1 MRVSRFI
8 APLFV
13 FACVVA
19 AVAATDLS
27 GTWRGPMDSGGDAV
41 FHLKA
46 DDKGIGGS
54 MVGADGKD
62 YPISSGK
69 LDGDKISLTVDSQW
83 QGMAV
88 KLIVT
93 GTVSSDRMKLHI
105 ASDNGY
111 WQTEATVKREAK

>member
-1 MRVSRFI
+1 MRVLRFMT
-8 APLFV
+8 PVFV
-13 FACVVA
+13 VACVIT
-19 AVAATDLS
+19 AVAATSLS
-27 GTWRGPMDSGGDAV
+27 GTWSGPMDSGGEAV

-46 DDKGIGGS
+46 DDKGVGGS

-69 LDGDKISLTVDSQW
+69 LEGDKISLTVDSKYQD
-83 QGMAV
+83 MPV

-93 GTVSSDRMKLHI
+93 GTVSGDQMKLHI

-111 WQTEATVKREAK
+111 WQTDATVKREAK

>member
-1 MRVSRFI
+1 MRVSQF
-8 APLFV
+8 ATPLLV
-13 FACVVA
+13 VACVIA
-19 AVAATDLS
+19 AATATNLS
-27 GTWRGPMDSGGDAV
+27 GTWRGPMESGGDAV
-41 FHLKA
+41 FHLTA

-69 LDGDKISLTVDSQW
+69 LEGDKISLTVDSQY

-93 GTVSSDRMKLHI
+93 GIVSADQMKLHI

-111 WQTEATVKREAK
+111 WQTDATVKRETK

>member
-1 MRVSRFI
+1 MHVSRFT

-13 FACVVA
+13 VACVVSA
-19 AVAATDLS
+19 IAATDVT
-27 GTWRGPMDSGGDAV
+27 GTWRGPMDAGGEAI

-46 DDKGIGGS
+46 DDKGVAGS

-62 YPISSGK
+62 YPVSSGK
-69 LDGDKISLTVDSQW
+69 LDGDKISMTVDSKYQD
-83 QGMAV
+83 MPV

-93 GTVSSDRMKLHI
+93 GTVAGDQMKLHI

-111 WQTEATVKREAK
+111 WQTDATVKREAK